1 MHTLSCHYRDH
12 LITARVETHPGL
24 ITPYA
29 GGCAITD
36 PDGHTGRRMPLPYSG
51 HFMADLNNAQR
62 ASLAHGRWLV
72 DQKLDHPH

>member
-1 MHTLSCHYRDH
+1 MHTLRCHYRDH

-36 PDGHTGRRMPLPYSG
+36 PDGHTSRRMPLP
-51 HFMADLNNAQR
+51 
-62 ASLAHGRWLV
+62 
-72 DQKLDHPH
+72 